1 VQSSLQP
8 LPSASN
14 NSSFSDYASEAS
26 SAEYRSKA
34 AQYETPPSRAHSPIA
49 LKPAESE
56 MTLPARPM
64 AVHPAPLNIRSSQAP
79 QPPQIPTSDLY
90 RDIHDM
96 SPPTPGLDE
105 SPYIRFAIEQL
116 TRDEETLGRARHGS
130 MSSLDYPV
138 ERIVPDEG
146 LGYYTAPATRK
157 RASAP
162 PAARRLRS
170 PPRDIER
177 RGMKTS
183 QRCQSI
189 ANDLQPLTMSLYPS
203 IHFSISNMLHSA
215 TYRQSSEQHFSSF
228 SFRYACS

>member
-1 VQSSLQP
+1 VQSSLQR

-14 NSSFSDYASEAS
+14 DSSFSDYASEAS
-26 SAEYRSKA
+26 SVEYRDRV

-49 LKPAESE
+49 LKQAESE

-64 AVHPAPLNIRSSQAP
+64 AAHPAPLNIRSSQAP
-79 QPPQIPTSDLY
+79 QPSQIPISDLY

-130 MSSLDYPV
+130 ISSLDYPV
-138 ERIVPDEG
+138 ERIIPDEG

-157 RASAP
+157 RASAAP
-162 PAARRLRS
+162 PARRLRS
-170 PPRDIER
+170 PVREAER

-183 QRCQSI
+183 PKCQ
-189 ANDLQPLTMSLYPS
+189 
-203 IHFSISNMLHSA
+203 
-215 TYRQSSEQHFSSF
+215 
-228 SFRYACS
+228 